1 MCEIER
7 RVHMKITALTSDISL
22 KRQLEG
28 GNEEQLK
35 TVREVIA
42 AVREKGDKAI
52 HYYSEKW
59 DGFAPEQLKVSTQ
72 EIELAVN
79 NFDKQLYADLK
90 EAADNIR
97 LYHNEQKRNGFT
109 LPLADGSY
117 LGQRITPLD
126 AVGLYVPGGLAAYPS
141 SVLMNVI
148 PAQVAGVKRTVITSP
163 AGKNGKLPDAVLVA
177 AHILG
182 ITEIYKVGGAQ
193 AIAALAYGTESI
205 APVDK
210 ITGPGNIFVALAKR
224 EVFGEVAI
232 DMIAGPSEIC
242 VLADDSAYADE
253 IAADLLS
260 QAEHDPIAC
269 AILITTSDDLAD
281 AVAEQ
286 VEIQMAKLPREAIAR
301 QAIKNFGHI
310 YVAESIEEAVRA
322 VNSLA
327 PEHLEVIT
335 EKAEQVSQMITH
347 AGAIFIGRYSSEPV
361 GDYFAGTNHVL
372 PTNSTARF
380 ASGLNVDDFI
390 KRTSVVY
397 YSKKTWAQ
405 NAPKIAR
412 LARLEGL
419 EGHARAVESR
429 GWDKGEEE

>member
-1 MCEIER
+1 MN
-7 RVHMKITALTSDISL
+7 ITTLTSDISL
-22 KRQLEG
+22 KRQLES

-35 TVREVIA
+35 TVRQVIA
-42 AVREKGDKAI
+42 DVRERGDAAI
-52 HYYSEKW
+52 RMYSEKW
-59 DGFAPEQLKVSTQ
+59 DGFAPENLRVTAE
-72 EIELAVN
+72 EIDEAVKG
-79 NFDKQLYADLK
+79 FDEQLYADLS
-90 EAADNIR
+90 EAAANIR
-97 LYHNEQKRNGFT
+97 LYHSAQKRDGYE
-109 LPLADGSY
+109 LPLADGSW

-126 AVGLYVPGGLAAYPS
+126 AVGLYVPGGSAAYPS

-148 PAQVAGVKRTVITSP
+148 PAQVAGVKRIVITSP
-163 AGKNGKLPDAVLVA
+163 AGRDGKLPAAVLVA

-182 ITEIYKVGGAQ
+182 VTEIYKVGGAQ
-193 AIAALAYGTESI
+193 AIAALAYGTETI

-242 VLADDSAYADE
+242 VLADDTAYADE

-260 QAEHDPIAC
+260 QAEHDALAC
-269 AILITTSDDLAD
+269 AILITTSDALAE
-281 AVAEQ
+281 AVAEE
-286 VEIQMAKLPREAIAR
+286 VEKQLQKLPREEIAR
-301 QAIKNFGHI
+301 KSIENFGHI
-310 YVAESIEEAVRA
+310 YVAESLDEAIRA

-327 PEHLEVIT
+327 PEHLEVVT
-335 EKAEQVSQMITH
+335 DKAVEVSQRITH

-397 YSKKTWAQ
+397 YSEKTWAQ

-429 GWDKGEEE
+429 GWDKGEE